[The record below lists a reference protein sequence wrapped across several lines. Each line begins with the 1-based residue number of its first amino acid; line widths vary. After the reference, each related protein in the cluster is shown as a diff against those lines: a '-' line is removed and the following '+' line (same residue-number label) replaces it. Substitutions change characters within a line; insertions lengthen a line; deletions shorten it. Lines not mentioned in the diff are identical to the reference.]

1 MLHEQL
7 VELEDDGV
15 LLEQDKELGDV
26 ELELDGVLD
35 EDSVDRLLREV
46 DDSASDAEL
55 ISSQTAVTHI

>member
-1 MLHEQL
+1 VLHEQL